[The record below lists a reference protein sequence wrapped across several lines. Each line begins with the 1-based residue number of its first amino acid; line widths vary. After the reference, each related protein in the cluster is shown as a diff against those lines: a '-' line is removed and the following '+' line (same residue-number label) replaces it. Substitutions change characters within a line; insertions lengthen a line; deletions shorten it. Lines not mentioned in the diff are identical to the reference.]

1 MAEKTGISW
10 IPKHPSQLPLAWRAL
25 ASVFVVVI
33 ALGYVAALVNLFA
46 QNELVD
52 GQPGMSAND
61 LILKYHGGY
70 IDVDPDDPPPPRM
83 LEMIDGKMRKNFETE
98 ADYQIVRQWIL
109 DGADETAFRTA
120 PDLAEE
126 RSDPAVEN
134 PAPTPESPNL
144 TPEDIVIRD
153 CLICHAADSG
163 ETIAETSDFGPN
175 DETVGFAR
183 LARFAKGPD
192 PQAKRIYRAPKNW
205 RTLALSTHAHL
216 LSVPIFVVII
226 GALFL
231 WTGWP
236 GGSSQSRFRI
246 ALACAPLTFFAADV
260 SCWWLARLE
269 TGGELF
275 ALTIG
280 ATGALF
286 GITYVLQGVVV
297 LVSLWRRP

>member
-1 MAEKTGISW
+1 MAENAGYSGL
-10 IPKHPSQLPLAWRAL
+10 PQHPSQLPLPWRAL
-25 ASVFVVVI
+25 VTVFVLVI
-33 ALGYVAALVNLFA
+33 GLGYLAALVNLIA

-52 GQPGMSAND
+52 GKPGLSKAD
-61 LILKYHGGY
+61 LLLKYHGGY
-70 IDVDPDDPPPPRM
+70 IDVDPGDPPPPRM

-98 ADYQIVRQWIL
+98 ADYQIVRRWIL
-109 DGADETAFRTA
+109 EGAVEAAFRTPSDIA
-120 PDLAEE
+120 SE
-126 RSDPAVEN
+126 RSA
-134 PAPTPESPNL
+134 ASPEG
-144 TPEDIVIRD
+144 IIIRD

-163 ETIAETSDFGPN
+163 ETIAETSSYGPN
-175 DETVGFAR
+175 DSTVDFTQ
-183 LARFAKGPD
+183 LARFAKSPA
-192 PQAKRIYRAPKNW
+192 PEAKRIYRSPKDW

-236 GGSSQSRFRI
+236 SGPWSGRFRV
-246 ALACAPLTFFAADV
+246 ALACAPLVLFAGDV

-275 ALTIG
+275 ALIIG

-286 GITYVLQGVVV
+286 GFTYVLQGVVV